1 MIDWSIQKARDTYN
15 IAHWS
20 GGYFDINAKG
30 HLVCRPDGRA
40 EHPGIDMFE
49 LSREIKAA
57 GLSLPVLVRFSDIL
71 RHRVETL
78 CRAFDRAMQ
87 ADAYRGQYTSVYPIK
102 VNQQK
107 SVVEKILARHDG
119 RVGLEAGSKPELL
132 AVLAQSRQDG
142 GVVVCNGYK
151 DREYIRL
158 ALIGLALG
166 HRVYIVVE
174 KPTELE
180 LVIQESK
187 NLGITPL
194 IGLRMRL
201 ASIGAGKWQNSGGE
215 KSKFGLSASQVLDAI
230 ARLRAANLL
239 PSLQM
244 MHFHMGSQD
253 RQHPAHPAGH
263 ARAARYYAEFR
274 AAGADIRVLNVGG
287 GLGVDYEG
295 TRSRSFCSMNYS
307 IDEYAHNIV
316 HAISEICVEKN
327 LPHPDIVTNPD
338 AP

>member
-30 HLVCRPDGRA
+30 HLVCRPDARA

-49 LSREIKAA
+49 LSRGI
-57 GLSLPVLVRFSDIL
+57 
-71 RHRVETL
+71 
-78 CRAFDRAMQ
+78 Q
-87 ADAYRGQYTSVYPIK
+87 
-102 VNQQK
+102 
-107 SVVEKILARHDG
+107 
-119 RVGLEAGSKPELL
+119 AGSKPELL
-132 AVLAQSRQDG
+132 AVLALSRQDG

-158 ALIGLALG
+158 ALIGKEPG

-180 LVIQESK
+180 LVIKESSA
-187 NLGITPL
+187 LGITPL

-201 ASIGAGKWQNSGGE
+201 ASIGAGKWQNTGGD

-230 ARLRAANLL
+230 ARRRATT
-239 PSLQM
+239 PS
-244 MHFHMGSQD
+244 SAPTA
-253 RQHPAHPAGH
+253 RISRCSTSAAGWAWIMK
-263 ARAARYYAEFR
+263 ARAR
-274 AAGADIRVLNVGG
+274 AV
-287 GLGVDYEG
+287 
-295 TRSRSFCSMNYS
+295 S
-307 IDEYAHNIV
+307 
-316 HAISEICVEKN
+316 
-327 LPHPDIVTNPD
+327 